1 MVNVKRVMLDVLKP
15 HLPDAVEFTQAIAKV
30 GEDYRVRLTVLEMDE
45 NTQTLQ
51 LEVEASAVDLQAIE
65 SAITSMGGS
74 LHSVDEVEAQNEP
87 DHG

>member
-15 HLPDAVEFTQAIAKV
+15 HLPDALEFTQAIAKV
-30 GEDYRVRLTVLEMDE
+30 GENYRVRLTVLEMDE

-51 LEVEASAVDLQAIE
+51 LEVEASAVDLKAIE

-74 LHSVDEVEAQNEP
+74 LHSVDQVEVQNEA

>member
-15 HLPDAVEFTQAIAKV
+15 HLPDALEFTQAIAKL
-30 GEDYRVRLTVLEMDE
+30 GDDYRVRLTVLEMDE

-51 LEVEASAVDLQAIE
+51 LEVEASAVDLKAIE

-74 LHSVDEVEAQNEP
+74 LHSVDEVEAQNEA
-87 DHG
+87 DQD

>member
-51 LEVEASAVDLQAIE
+51 LEVEASAVDLKAIE

>member
-15 HLPDAVEFTQAIAKV
+15 HLPDALEFTQAIAEV

-51 LEVEASAVDLQAIE
+51 LEVEASAVDLKAIE